1 MIPFRSL
8 LFLCP
13 LVSSAEGVLSLTK
26 DAFDGFIKDNRQAL
40 VKFYAP
46 WCGFCKQMAPEYEAA
61 AEELKHKVV
70 FADIDATVETE
81 LAEQFGVSGY
91 PTLKFWSDGNWEDY
105 NGGRTMSEIV
115 DWLTLMTGDPY
126 EVHDSYDAAVEAAKG
141 QKFAIIVQAAPDS
154 AFLEAAIAAASRN
167 RTLGKWILVHSPDEF
182 VTAIREAD
190 GQTIKEVGLT
200 SEQDVIDFVKRNKI
214 PYFGPINGE
223 TFPDY
228 SETGLEF
235 MWFIGDKPAY
245 AAAQEQML
253 AAGRALNG
261 KLNVVWLDRED
272 YKVHAENMLNA
283 FKNSQVVVTLGDHR
297 FVYDKPQITSDDVV
311 RFAESALRG
320 DAKRD
325 LKSEPVPETNSDAV
339 KVVVGSQFEEMVFR
353 KDKDVFLEVHAPWCG
368 HCKKFDPD
376 YTKFAETDGAN
387 SHVILAKLDGTA
399 NEIPVENFQYK
410 HFPTIYFIKAGS
422 TVPMVYDGAR
432 SYEGL
437 KEFYNEHSTE
447 WSDQKE
453 EL

>member
-8 LFLCP
+8 LFLVP
-13 LVSSAEGVLSLTK
+13 LVTSSESVLSLTK
-26 DAFDGFIKDNRQAL
+26 DAFDGFIKENRQAL

-46 WCGFCKQMAPEYEAA
+46 WCEFCKQMAPEYEAA

-70 FADIDATVETE
+70 FADVDATVETE

-105 NGGRTMSEIV
+105 KGGRTRSEII
-115 DWLTLMTGDPY
+115 DWLTLMTGDAY
-126 EVHDSYDAAVEAAKG
+126 EMRDSYDAAVEASKG
-141 QKFAIIVQAAPDS
+141 QKFTIIVQAPADS
-154 AFLEAAIAAASRN
+154 ALFEAALAAASRN
-167 RTLGKWILVHSPDEF
+167 RTIGKWILVHSPGQF
-182 VTAIREAD
+182 VTMIREAD

-200 SEQDVIDFVKRNKI
+200 TEQDVVDFVKQNKI

-235 MWFIGDKPAY
+235 VWFVGDKAAY
-245 AAAQEQML
+245 VAARDEML
-253 AAGRALNG
+253 AAGRALSG
-261 KLNVVWLDRED
+261 KLSVVWLDIEE

-283 FKNSQVVVTLGDHR
+283 FKNPQVVLTLGDHR
-297 FVYDKPQITSDDVV
+297 FVYDQPQITSDGVV
-311 RFAESALRG
+311 HFAERALRG
-320 DAKRD
+320 DVKRD
-325 LKSEPVPETNSDAV
+325 LKSEQVPETNSDAV
-339 KVVVGSQFEEMVFR
+339 KVVVASQFEEMVFR
-353 KDKDVFLEVHAPWCG
+353 KDKDVFLEIYAPWCG

-376 YTKFAETDGAN
+376 YTKFAETAAN
-387 SHVILAKLDGTA
+387 SRVILAKLDGTA

-410 HFPTIYFIKAGS
+410 GFPTIYFVKAGS
-422 TVPMVYDGAR
+422 TVPVVYDGAR